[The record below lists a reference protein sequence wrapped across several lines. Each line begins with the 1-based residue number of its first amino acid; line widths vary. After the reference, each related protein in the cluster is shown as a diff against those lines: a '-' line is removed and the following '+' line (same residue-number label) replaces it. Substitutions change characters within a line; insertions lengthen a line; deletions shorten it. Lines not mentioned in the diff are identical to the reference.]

1 MGTRRR
7 VMRVSKGELAKAIE
21 IDRKRNELIGMIR
34 REQDCSWTEAKKIQ
48 KFRQVA
54 RNISR
59 EFNQLNLV

>member
-7 VMRVSKGELAKAIE
+7 VMRVSKGKLAKAIE
-21 IDRKRNELIGMIR
+21 IDLKRNELIGMIR

-48 KFRQVA
+48 KFRQIE
-54 RNISR
+54 RNINR

>member
-7 VMRVSKGELAKAIE
+7 VMRVSKGKLAKAIE
-21 IDRKRNELIGMIR
+21 IDLKRNELIGMIR

>member
-1 MGTRRR
+1 MGTRKR

-21 IDRKRNELIGMIR
+21 IDRKRNELIGMII

-48 KFRQVA
+48 KFRQVE

>member
-1 MGTRRR
+1 MGTRKR
-7 VMRVSKGELAKAIE
+7 VMRISKGELAKAIE

-54 RNISR
+54 RNINR

>member
-7 VMRVSKGELAKAIE
+7 VMRVSKGKLAKSIE

-48 KFRQVA
+48 KFRQIE
-54 RNISR
+54 RNINR

>member
-1 MGTRRR
+1 MGTRKRI
-7 VMRVSKGELAKAIE
+7 MRVNQGELSKAIE

-34 REQDCSWTEAKKIQ
+34 REHDCSWAEAKKMQ
-48 KFRQVA
+48 KFRQVE